1 MERLTK
7 NGNSY
12 TTNKKVSF
20 KAISIEKESVV
31 QALEFSYN
39 MVFGSGFHRGYR
51 TGGQYSRKKGELF
64 CNTFQ
69 GKLAEIVVYNLL
81 NKENVNCG
89 AVDFSI
95 HGEGIW
101 DDSDLV
107 VNGKSVNIKSAAHF
121 SNLLLLETKDWD
133 YLGRYIPNLDSK
145 ANSKYD
151 YFILVRIEP
160 DVKKLFKEENI
171 MFSNE
176 IGRDKLEGLILK
188 LNWNYDIV
196 GYINHDQL
204 LKMIQEKYILPQNA
218 LLNGKVKMD
227 AENFYIQAGD
237 MAAISLLIKELKRLQ
252 EN

>member
-1 MERLTK
+1 LD
-7 NGNSY
+7 
-12 TTNKKVSF
+12 
-20 KAISIEKESVV
+20 
-31 QALEFSYN
+31 FSYN

-51 TGGQYSRKKGELF
+51 TGGQHLRKKGELF

-81 NKENVNCG
+81 KKENINCG
-89 AVDFSI
+89 NIDFSI

-101 DDSDLV
+101 DDSDLIV
-107 VNGKSVNIKSAAHF
+107 HGKSINIKSAAHF
-121 SNLLLLETKDWD
+121 SNLLLLETKNWD
-133 YLGRYIPNLDSK
+133 HLGRYVPNLNTK

-160 DVKKLFKEENI
+160 DIKKIFKDESI

-176 IGRDKLEGLILK
+176 IGRDKIEGLILK
-188 LNWNYDIV
+188 QNWNYDIV

-204 LKMIQEKYILPQNA
+204 LKIIQEKYILPQNA

-227 AENFYIQAGD
+227 AENYYMQAGD
-237 MAAISLLIKELKRLQ
+237 MTAISFLIEELKRLQ
-252 EN
+252 EI

>member
-1 MERLTK
+1 MERLTQ
-7 NGNSY
+7 NGNIY
-12 TTNKKVSF
+12 TVNSKVSF
-20 KAISIEKESVV
+20 KANAINKTSVE
-31 QALEFSYN
+31 QALDFSYN

-51 TGGQYSRKKGELF
+51 TGGQHLRKKGELF

-81 NKENVNCG
+81 KKENINCG
-89 AVDFSI
+89 NIDFSI

-101 DDSDLV
+101 DDSDLIV
-107 VNGKSVNIKSAAHF
+107 HGKSINIKSAAHF
-121 SNLLLLETKDWD
+121 SNLLLLETKNWD
-133 YLGRYIPNLDSK
+133 HLGRYVPNLNTK

-160 DVKKLFKEENI
+160 DIKKIFKDESI

-176 IGRDKLEGLILK
+176 IGRDKIEGLILK
-188 LNWNYDIV
+188 QNWNYDIV

-204 LKMIQEKYILPQNA
+204 LKIIQEKYILPQNA

-227 AENFYIQAGD
+227 AENYYVQAGD
-237 MAAISLLIKELKRLQ
+237 MTAISFLIEELKRLQ
-252 EN
+252 AI